1 MVFDSRQAEE
11 QALDRQRAAEV
22 GTLPPVANPERREFC
37 RLDLLGFL
45 TVYFPETTGL
55 KEFSS
60 EQKGAILR
68 MQIAI
73 LEGGSRVLNLFPRGF
88 AKTTISE
95 NAALWAILYGH
106 RKFIPIIGADENAAR
121 DNIESIK
128 TELMT
133 NDVLLDDFPESVAAV
148 RHLENKSQR
157 CRSQTHSGRLTHIQW
172 GQDTVVLPSIK
183 IGDEWTA
190 CSGCIVT
197 ARGLTGRIRGMAHK
211 RPDGT
216 KQRPDFVIIDDPQT
230 DMSAMSPAQ
239 CTKRLSLIRK
249 GVLRLGGHQA
259 ALAAVMNA
267 TVIMEDDAVDQLAD
281 HVKHPEWE
289 GLRIPMLKSD
299 ATAHDT
305 LWLEEYAEIRRTYD
319 PEDPHDRKRAIADS
333 NKFYAKN
340 RTAMDKGAEAT
351 WNECYGDDESSAI
364 QHAYN
369 IRIDDGEDVFA
380 SECQN
385 QPIRMGDNSEFLTA
399 SEVNR
404 DRVGTW
410 VDFPAE
416 VTAIGFHIDVM
427 KRALYWTVIGV
438 TDDFRL
444 FPVYGTY
451 PEQRQKSFDYRTI
464 RKSIQQTHR
473 GLSEERAV
481 QKAIEML
488 LGDLCNRSWKRQD
501 GVELGFDIGLVDGGY
516 QIGSVKTAILNSGF
530 ARRVFPL
537 FGRGVKAG
545 DVPMLQRQKKKNEL
559 RSTDGAIPWTLAAD
573 KSVKGIRTAFNDT
586 NATKTFLHRRLAT
599 DAGRGGSFELPKG
612 DHRRYCEHLSSS
624 EYSTETSGPH
634 GTCTEWRMMPGQPD
648 NHWLDTTCGA
658 IIAASI
664 SGKVAFNKA
673 VQPQAKTKRQRKVS
687 YL

>member
-1 MVFDSRQAEE
+1 MPQDSRQSRE
-11 QALDRQRAAEV
+11 QAINSRRAAEIGTLPDVVDRQRK
-22 GTLPPVANPERREFC
+22 EFC

-55 KEFSS
+55 NEFSD
-60 EQKGAILR
+60 EHKGAILR

-106 RKFIPIIGADENAAR
+106 RKFIPIIGADETSAR
-121 DNIESIK
+121 NNMESIK
-128 TELMT
+128 TEMLT
-133 NDVLLDDFPESVAAV
+133 NSLLFDDFPESIAAV
-148 RHLENKSQR
+148 MHLENKSQR
-157 CRSQTHSGRLTHIQW
+157 CRSQTHHGELTHMEW
-172 GQDTVVLPSIK
+172 GMTTLVLPSIRLENK
-183 IGDEWTA
+183 WTPS
-190 CSGCIVT
+190 SGGIVV
-197 ARGLTGRIRGMAHK
+197 ARGLTGRLRGMAHK

-216 KQRPDFVIIDDPQT
+216 KQRPDFIIIDDPQT
-230 DMSAMSPAQ
+230 DMTARSPSQ
-239 CTKRLSLIRK
+239 CATRLSLISQ
-249 GVLRLGGHQA
+249 GVLRLGGHRQS
-259 ALAAVMNA
+259 LSTVMNA
-267 TVIMEDDAVDQLAD
+267 TVIREDDAADQLAD
-281 HVKHPEWE
+281 HIAHPEWE
-289 GLRIPMLKSD
+289 GLRIPMMKSD

-305 LWLEEYAEIRRTYD
+305 LWMEDYSELRRTYD
-319 PEDPHDRKRAIADS
+319 AEDPHARKRAIARS
-333 NKFYAKN
+333 HAFYTEN
-340 RTAMDKGAEAT
+340 REAMDAGAEAT
-351 WNECYGDDESSAI
+351 WASCFGNDEISAI

-369 IRIDDGEDVFA
+369 IRIDDGEVAFA

-488 LGDLCNRSWKRQD
+488 LDDLCNRSWKRQD

-612 DHRRYCEHLSSS
+612 DHRRYCEHLASS

-664 SGKVAFNKA
+664 SGKVAFNRA
-673 VQPQAKTKRQRKVS
+673 AQTQAPKRQRKVS